1 MVMVAQSVNILKTT
15 EVHTF
20 QKGKFY
26 GRRIIFQFLN
36 SFGRKEKKNS
46 TYIIEICVNHI
57 VYKPQGSTVHDL
69 GTCIIQLH
77 PSMRQ
82 CSTEVKDTVP
92 EARLPGFKSWKLLP
106 ASHVSEVLNSLVVQL
121 P

>member
-36 SFGRKEKKNS
+36 SLGRKEKKIAPTS
-46 TYIIEICVNHI
+46 
-57 VYKPQGSTVHDL
+57 
-69 GTCIIQLH
+69 
-77 PSMRQ
+77 
-82 CSTEVKDTVP
+82 
-92 EARLPGFKSWKLLP
+92 
-106 ASHVSEVLNSLVVQL
+106 
-121 P
+121 